1 MNTTTD
7 NPDNSVSLLLDDD
20 FFKEVP
26 HYNPGMVAVVRAT
39 DLKIFF
45 VNKQFENYLGYSNK
59 DLATTDVF
67 FSNIIEQYQHDHLVN
82 QLTYSND
89 SPDSLSGYVIYKLKN
104 KEGKRSPYYLYASEI
119 KNNERYG
126 QLYFFLLHPDL
137 SKWGMPFTSI
147 DSKELFLEQFN
158 SEDFGTYEWVI
169 DINKVLWSVG
179 VYRIYEVDDIE
190 TRIDHAFFDSFI
202 HPADKERVEL
212 ATEQSMQNGEDLNI
226 EYRIITAKKNIK
238 TIQCL
243 ARVIKTNANQARKV
257 AGSIRDITD
266 QRSIENDL
274 KNKVAELN
282 QSNKELGEFAYVAS
296 HDMQEP
302 LRKISTFSDRLS
314 EKYKDVLTGD
324 GQMYLAR
331 IIASAQN
338 MRTLIDNLLEFSK
351 ISKTGQH
358 FDPVDLNITLL
369 QVMNDLELVNEETGT
384 VVHYPKLPVIKAV
397 SSQMKQLFSNLISN
411 GIKFHKKDVSPVIT
425 ITSEVLKDTER
436 YKHDLNPKK
445 TYYKISVADNG
456 IGFEEEYAQRIF
468 QVFQRLHGKSDY
480 PGSGIGLSICKKILE
495 YHNGVIYAENIPG
508 IGARFVLIIPEDQT
522 DKPATL

>member
-1 MNTTTD
+1 VNSNTEDT
-7 NPDNSVSLLLDDD
+7 NNNAPLLLDDE
-20 FFKEVP
+20 FLKQVP
-26 HYNPGMVAVVRAT
+26 HYNPGMVALVRAN
-39 DLKIFF
+39 DLRIFF
-45 VNKQFENYLGYSNK
+45 VNKQFEHYLGYSNK
-59 DLATTDVF
+59 DLTDAEVS
-67 FSNIIEQYQHDHLVN
+67 FSGIIEQYQHDHLLD
-82 QLTYSND
+82 QLTYCND
-89 SPDSLSGYVIYKLKN
+89 TIDQLSGYVIYKLKS
-104 KEGKRSPYYLYASEI
+104 KEGKRSPYYLYTSEMRYD
-119 KNNERYG
+119 ERYG

-137 SKWGMPFTSI
+137 SKWGMPFTSV
-147 DSKELFLEQFN
+147 DSKELLMEQFN

-169 DINKVLWSVG
+169 DIDKLLWSVG
-179 VYRIYEVDDIE
+179 VYRIYEIDDLD
-190 TRIDHAFFDSFI
+190 TRIDHNFYNSFI
-202 HPADKERVEL
+202 HPADKERVER
-212 ATEQSMQNGEDLNI
+212 AAAQAMQNREDLNI
-226 EYRIITAKKNIK
+226 EYRIITAKQNIK
-238 TIQCL
+238 TIHCL
-243 ARVIKTNANQARKV
+243 ARVIVTQNNHARKV

-338 MRTLIDNLLEFSK
+338 MRILIDNLLEFSK
-351 ISKTGQH
+351 VSKTGQH
-358 FDPVDLNITLL
+358 FDPVDLNITLR
-369 QVMNDLELVNEETGT
+369 QVMNDLELVTEETGT
-384 VVHYPKLPVIKAV
+384 VVHFPKLPVIKAV

-411 GIKFHKKDVSPVIT
+411 AIKFHKKDVPPVIT
-425 ITSEVLKDTER
+425 ITCEVLKDTER
-436 YKHDLNPKK
+436 YKHELNPKK
-445 TYYKISVADNG
+445 AYYKISVSDNG

-508 IGARFVLIIPEDQT
+508 TGARFVLIIPEDQNE
-522 DKPATL
+522 KPATL

>member
-1 MNTTTD
+1 MNETTGT
-7 NPDNSVSLLLDDD
+7 NNSVALLLDDD

-26 HYNPGMVAVVRAT
+26 HYNPGMVAVVRAN

-45 VNKQFENYLGYSNK
+45 VNKQFENYLGYNNS
-59 DLATTDVF
+59 DLADTGVF
-67 FSNIIEQYQHDHLVN
+67 FSDIIEQYQQDHLIN
-82 QLTYSND
+82 QLAHSD
-89 SPDSLSGYVIYKLKN
+89 GSPDTISGYVIYKLKN
-104 KEGKRSPYYLYASEI
+104 KNGSRKPYYLYSSQI
-119 KNNERYG
+119 QYNERYG

-137 SKWGMPFTSI
+137 SRWGMPFTSI

-169 DINKVLWSVG
+169 DIDKVLWSVG

-190 TRIDHAFFDSFI
+190 TRIDHAFSNLFI
-202 HPADKERVEL
+202 HPGDKERVEK
-212 ATEQSMQNGEDLNI
+212 ATAEAMEKGEDLNI
-226 EYRIITAKKNIK
+226 EYRIITAKQNIK

-243 ARVIKTNANQARKV
+243 ARAIKTIDHRTVKV
-257 AGSIRDITD
+257 AGSIRDITE

-296 HDMQEP
+296 HDLQEP

-324 GQMYLAR
+324 GQMYLSR

-338 MRTLIDNLLEFSK
+338 MRMLIDNLLEFSK

-358 FDPVDLNITLL
+358 FDTVDLNFILK
-369 QVMNDLELVNEETGT
+369 QVMNELELVIEETST
-384 VVHYPKLPVIKAV
+384 VVNYPKLPVIKAV
-397 SSQMKQLFSNLISN
+397 ASQMKQLFSNLISN
-411 GIKFHKKDVSPVIT
+411 AIKFHKKDVIPVIS
-425 ITSEVLKDTER
+425 IECEVLKDADK
-436 YKHDLNPKK
+436 YKYDLPVRS
-445 TYYKISVADNG
+445 THYKISVTDNG
-456 IGFEEEYAQRIF
+456 IGFEEEYASRIF

-495 YHNGVIYAENIPG
+495 YHNGIIYAENIPDV
-508 IGARFVLIIPEDQT
+508 GARFVLIIPEQQS
-522 DKPATL
+522 DKPVTP